1 VLREDLHDRF
11 VDKPVSYWEL
21 HRKFD
26 VFTRKIEAFKYG
38 DKLKIRVNFAVAVPA
53 ELVFDSLEEFG
64 TKVHNIC

>member
-1 VLREDLHDRF
+1 MLREDLHDRF
-11 VDKPVSYWEL
+11 VNKSVPNWEL

-38 DKLKIRVNFAVAVPA
+38 DELKIRVNFAVAVPA